1 MSIRVRNNN
10 NTFYGK
16 GGNPSKL
23 GTLPAIVEHPENT
36 TIYILNDGS
45 NKSVTLSTTFLN
57 RVFMRWFVPR
67 FRASS
72 TGEDTSASRLT
83 ITDISVFNNWRKF
96 RKVRAP
102 IFKSLSWQVST
113 DSGNTYSNIDTG
125 VDLYDANTWLLKLD
139 NLSPADN
146 TKKYRLFVEMED
158 YTLISKPATITMSYL
173 PGVGPPNISINTQ
186 PLDVLAIDG
195 SATFTVD
202 ASDTTNPSAPLTYV
216 WRESDNNGFSFK
228 DIPNSNS
235 YSLSLTGLTR
245 KDHNKQYQVK
255 ISAAG
260 SEDVFSVTVKLLTMV
275 EIDIVNHPKSTIAVN
290 NQAQFF
296 VTTRPA
302 NKISFSA
309 TNYQWQVSKDNGLS
323 YVNISGATNSVLNL
337 SNLNINDHN
346 SLYRVVVSTSSVGTE
361 DFVRF
366 SEPATLYTVE
376 SSIVFETQPLD
387 IATIEASTTF
397 YTKVRNLCTNNCG
410 SILYQ
415 WAYVTGTENNPI
427 YTAIQDATLDY
438 LTVNVVDNDK
448 KKFALIASQPNTNS
462 VIISNTVTLTNLNNK
477 PTDIFLSNT
486 SVLEG
491 NNSTATIGT
500 LSTQDTDAGGSYTYS
515 LVGDFTDNASFS
527 IENSNLKANNTVF
540 NYNTKS
546 SYTIGIR
553 STDQAGLF
561 IDKLFTIKV
570 RKNITLTLT
579 NTVPSILETTV
590 TTNGVKV
597 ADLLINHPLENRFM
611 LPTDDLLLLG
621 ANALLLSGADANSFE
636 IKDLQLF
643 LKAGT
648 VINNAPVVGG
658 LWKSSYSTNV
668 ELVPEFG
675 TTSSKS
681 YTLTIINVNDAPSN
695 VVLSPGAI
703 TEGNFI
709 GAVVGI
715 FTTIDPDPNQ
725 THTYTFTGGAGDAG
739 NSLFSIEGN
748 ILRANTIFYR
758 SIATSHNIR
767 IASTDSSGAS
777 IDKVFT
783 ISVLTNPFLTPT
795 PTPTPSSTP
804 SASPT
809 PSITPTTT
817 HTPTG
822 SITRTPTSTITPT
835 PSRTPSSTP
844 TPTPTPA
851 QPPQQPKPP
860 DSVSGDPHYY
870 ITSRKGIRSII
881 DDNIGGDPVIA
892 AYIKIYDE
900 EWKVVI
906 TNTAG
911 IVCSIESMVFY
922 YRKSGDSWTTINR
935 QNFNKNGCF
944 IVVSQPSNTNRAAQ
958 FYWNSPEVIA
968 QYSDVIVGGFLYWL
982 QKAVEISDQEINSYW
997 PTRKGFNASVGID
1010 GITEAVQQ
1018 FNLHRNNFLASHGD
1032 SRLYKITEK
1041 FNMYSRTVTK

>member
-72 TGEDTSASRLT
+72 TGEDTSSSRLT
-83 ITDISVFNNWRKF
+83 LTDITVFNAWRKF

-102 IFKSLSWQVST
+102 IFRSLSWQVST
-113 DSGNTYSNIDTG
+113 NGGSTYSNIDTG

-146 TKKYRLFVEMED
+146 SKKYRLFVEMED

-186 PLDVLAIDG
+186 PFDTLATNG
-195 SATFTVD
+195 SATFTVG
-202 ASDTTNPSAPLTYV
+202 ATDTTNPSAPLTYV

-228 DIPNSNS
+228 DVPNSNS
-235 YSLSLTGLTR
+235 ASLSLTGLTR

-290 NQAQFF
+290 NQAQFS

-397 YTKVRNLCTNNCG
+397 YTKVRNLCTDNCG
-410 SILYQ
+410 PILYQ

-427 YTAIQDATLDY
+427 YTAIPDATLDY

-462 VIISNTVTLTNLNNK
+462 MIISNTVTLSNLNNK

-515 LVGDFTDNASFS
+515 LVGDFADNANFS
-527 IENSNLKANNTVF
+527 IQNNNLKANNTVF
-540 NYNTKS
+540 HYNTKS
-546 SYTIGIR
+546 SYHIGIR

-597 ADLLINHPLENRFM
+597 ADLLIHHPLEDRFM

-621 ANALLLSGADANSFE
+621 ANALQLSGADASNFE
-636 IKDLQLF
+636 IKNLELF

-668 ELVPEFG
+668 ALVPEFG
-675 TTSSKS
+675 TTSSQS

-703 TEGNFI
+703 TEGNLI
-709 GAVVGI
+709 GAIVGI

-758 SIATSHNIR
+758 NTSTSHNIR
-767 IASTDSSGAS
+767 IRSTDSSGAS

-783 ISVLTNPFLTPT
+783 ISILANPSLTPT
-795 PTPTPSSTP
+795 PTRTPGASQTPSITPTNSQTPTKSITPTATKTVTPTPSSTP
-804 SASPT
+804 IA
-809 PSITPTTT
+809 IA
-817 HTPTG
+817 
-822 SITRTPTSTITPT
+822 
-835 PSRTPSSTP
+835 
-844 TPTPTPA
+844 PTPA
-851 QPPQQPKPP
+851 PILIQSSQSTKVLG
-860 DSVSGDPHYY
+860 SVSGDPHYF
-870 ITSRKGIRSII
+870 ITSTKGVRSII

-900 EWKVVI
+900 EWKAVI
-906 TNTAG
+906 TNTDG
-911 IVCSIESMVFY
+911 IVCEIQSMTFY
-922 YRKSGDSWTTINR
+922 YRKGGDQWTIINR

-944 IVVSQPSNTNRAAQ
+944 IVVSQPSINNRAAQ
-958 FYWNSPEVIA
+958 FYWNSPEIIS
-968 QYSDVIVGGFLYWL
+968 QYSDAIVGGFLYWL
-982 QKAVEISDQEINSYW
+982 QKAVEISDQVINSFW
-997 PTRKGFNASVGID
+997 PDRKGFNAAIGID

-1018 FNLHRNNFLASHGD
+1018 FNLHRNNFLDSHGD
-1032 SRLYKITEK
+1032 SKLYKITEK